1 MPQALSPSA
10 ATLLDDIHQCLLSR
24 QYDQLAALS
33 LALDH
38 ALSQP
43 QKLDAAALALLHAKA
58 QRNAS
63 TMMAVQRGIRAA
75 LRRVAAIKSVSGGL
89 VTYDK
94 SGLRQDCVSFGVA
107 QRL

>member
-1 MPQALSPSA
+1 MTQHLEPTA
-10 ATLLDDIHQCLLSR
+10 ASLLDDIHQRLLSR

-58 QRNAS
+58 SRNAA
-63 TMMAVQRGIRAA
+63 TMTAVHRGIRAA
-75 LRRVAAIKSVSGGL
+75 LRRVADIRSVSNGL

-94 SGLRQDCVSFGVA
+94 SGLRQEPVSFGVA